1 MEPGVAMDIPA
12 AYLDRIHAILPT
24 LVITSMHFNQDGMMN
39 DVVIVND
46 QLIARFPKDGHAK
59 ESLSRESRILELV
72 GARVGMPVPHFEYQA
87 QDAVIYRV
95 LAGEP
100 LTRETLLRQDE
111 AMQDRLAEQ
120 LAIFLSQLHAIPRE
134 LVEQHDIG
142 MSEAERS
149 LEDWSAMFAEIQR
162 ELFPFLWAHQKSWV
176 RQIFTPVLD
185 GQIVLRH
192 QPVLI
197 HGDLGVY
204 HILYNPIQERINGI
218 IDFGTSG
225 LGDPACDFACIIQSL
240 GESFLQRMAQFSDAI
255 TPALDRARFRA
266 GVLELEWAL
275 HGIRNNDA
283 SCWLAHI
290 GGARDVMPLGK
301 AWRTPHSDSQSKGIW
316 LFIH

>member
-1 MEPGVAMDIPA
+1 MDIPA
-12 AYLDRIHAILPT
+12 AYLDSIHAIFPA
-24 LVITSMHFNQDGMMN
+24 LVIKSMHFNQDSMVN

-46 QLIARFPKDGHAK
+46 QFIVRFPKDRHTK
-59 ESLSRESRILELV
+59 ESLARESRILKLIKER
-72 GARVGMPVPHFEYQA
+72 AEMPVPHFEYQA
-87 QDAVIYRV
+87 QDVVMYRKMV
-95 LAGEP
+95 GEP
-100 LTRETLLRQDE
+100 LTRERLLRQDE
-111 AMQDRLAEQ
+111 VRQDRTTEQ
-120 LAIFLSQLHAIPRE
+120 LALFFSQMHAIPRE

-142 MSEAERS
+142 MSEVERS

-185 GQIVLRH
+185 GQISLRY

-204 HILYNPIQERINGI
+204 HILYDPIQERINGI

-255 TPALDRARFRA
+255 TPALNRARFRA

-283 SCWLAHI
+283 AWWLAHI

-301 AWRTPHSDSQSKGIW
+301 A
-316 LFIH
+316 